1 MSRIISDTPLGV
13 QKRMTNAQGNT
24 AEAVEVQQELERLQV
39 RVVGFRNCGAVER
52 EGWGRLGDEEE
63 EEEGLFKANAVRR
76 RRRRKRVIQSH
87 RSRGDG

>member
-1 MSRIISDTPLGV
+1 M
-13 QKRMTNAQGNT
+13 
-24 AEAVEVQQELERLQV
+24 
-39 RVVGFRNCGAVER
+39 GFRNCGAVER
-52 EGWGRLGDEEE
+52 EGRGRLGDEEE